1 MFSEAGRLKG
11 FLELLRLPWSWF
23 VPVRTEADAE
33 HNDAVLVDL
42 EHSISNAVDGVA
54 NAEDLVP
61 SEARNP
67 HDDEMNLELF
77 AGIAANYSR
86 PVKNFIFELK
96 RGTASK
102 EWIEICRPVIGSIV
116 DGAESM
122 GLDHVVERLVGFNE
136 ALSLAEAAEERLL
149 ETETRDLILARYEAM
164 VEVLPGAFLPG
175 KDDRRRESIIIH
187 SLLRQIPEVGHVTFE
202 RLYGAGLTS
211 LEALYLARKKDLCLA
226 TGVPEWLCERIC
238 EKVAAHRKQVEN
250 ASSEI
255 DHRVQLVE
263 LVQQLRGLQEG
274 FLLAS
279 NARRMT
285 SELAAEKRRCLR
297 GRQACNHQID
307 VLLAEMDELE
317 LVDELRKMAVYRRIE
332 RLEQYLAPVAST
344 GAERIE

>member
-1 MFSEAGRLKG
+1 LKG

-23 VPVRTEADAE
+23 VPLRADADTAQ
-33 HNDAVLVDL
+33 NDEVLVDL
-42 EHSISNAVDGVA
+42 EHSISNAVYGVA
-54 NAEDLVP
+54 DSGDCAPAEP
-61 SEARNP
+61 RNS
-67 HDDEMNLELF
+67 HDDAMNLELF

-102 EWIEICRPVIGSIV
+102 DWIEICRPVVGSIV
-116 DGAESM
+116 DGATSM
-122 GLDHVVERLVGFNE
+122 GLDHVVDRLVGFDE

-164 VEVLPGAFLPG
+164 VEVLPAAFLPG

-211 LEALYLARKKDLCLA
+211 LETLYLARSKDLSLA

-238 EKVAAHRKQVEN
+238 EKVNAHREQVDN
-250 ASSEI
+250 AASGV
-255 DHRVQLVE
+255 DHRAQLAE
-263 LVQQLRGLQEG
+263 LVGDLCELQEG
-274 FLLAS
+274 FLRVS

-297 GRQACNHQID
+297 GRQACALRID
-307 VLLAEMDELE
+307 VLLAEMNELE
-317 LVDELRKMAVYRRIE
+317 LLDELRKMAVCRRIQ
-332 RLEQYLAPVAST
+332 RLEKYLAPASST